1 MKRSWWISLIVSL
14 LLLGGIG
21 GACYAML
28 AHQPAFYLAAQ
39 QPPGPMRVQ
48 ASREL
53 EQRVF
58 ALVNDATYSKS
69 WTFSCTTEQ
78 LNSYFVEDFLNTK
91 LSKILPPHVHDLR
104 VHFQNDEILL
114 GFEYGNGQLKTVVS
128 LHLKAWLGQ
137 RDPNTLILEII
148 SLQAGAMPFGIKA
161 FHEEI
166 AEQLRTQNIKSLWYR
181 KDGHPTVVLK
191 FQADRREPSFH
202 FKRLEIKQGL
212 FIIEGETLD
221 PAAPKQSSPNK
232 S

>member
-1 MKRSWWISLIVSL
+1 MKRSWWISLIISL

-28 AHQPAFYLAAQ
+28 AHQPAFYLAAY
-39 QPPGPMRVQ
+39 QPEGPARVQ

-58 ALVNDATYSKS
+58 TLVNDATYNKI
-69 WTFSCTTEQ
+69 WKFSCTNEQ
-78 LNSYFVEDFLNTK
+78 INSYFVEDFLKTQ
-91 LSKILPPHVHDLR
+91 LAKILPPHVHDLR
-104 VHFQNDEILL
+104 VLFQNDEVQF
-114 GFEYGNGQLKTVVS
+114 GFQYGNGHLKTIVS

-137 RDPNTLILEII
+137 RDPNTLIIEII

-166 AEQLRTQNIKSLWYR
+166 AEHLRSQNIKALWYR
-181 KDGHPTVVLK
+181 KDGHPTIVLK

-202 FKRLEIKQGL
+202 FKRLEIKQGQ
-212 FIIEGETLD
+212 FYIEGETVD
-221 PAAPKQSSPNK
+221 PEAPKQISPAK